1 MLLTVALNECM
12 DTALI
17 ATAHISATGIAEII
31 LGLAVIA
38 SLLLYLA
45 VDPRREVSR
54 RQFVEGQVERDDVD
68 TRLSKNSD

>member
-1 MLLTVALNECM
+1 MLLTGALNECM

-17 ATAHISATGIAEII
+17 ATTHISGTGIAEII

-38 SLLLYLA
+38 SLPLYLA